1 MAFVDDQDPVEQFA
15 AQGSNH
21 PFADRG
27 RPGRCGWIGA
37 DLNAVGG
44 EDRVERPGKPGIS
57 VSEQERDGGGAVG
70 EVHEQ
75 VAGGLGGPR
84 TGRCAVTPSRC
95 ARRELC
101 STAIRA

>member
-21 PFADRG
+21 PFADRVRPERSG
-27 RPGRCGWIGA
+27 RIGQ

-44 EDRVERPGKPGIS
+44 EDRVERPGESGVS

-70 EVHEQ
+70 
-75 VAGGLGGPR
+75 AGRSSPR
-84 TGRCAVTPSRC
+84 SSRQRRY
-95 ARRELC
+95 ARSCTSRPT
-101 STAIRA
+101 STATRSQ